1 MASSPLVFP
10 AAGRFAFA
18 VWLHALLIAALAF
31 LAVEAALH
39 GLYANAVLA
48 AGATLLAVLS
58 LARRAST
65 ADRALALFIDQSA
78 VESFDEWGPS
88 PAGFAVAE
96 EAMRRAADALRA
108 TRAERSARIDY
119 LQALLDSVA
128 AALLAVEADGA
139 VMPANRAAL
148 RLIGRPSARLAE
160 IGVVGPE
167 AATRLLA
174 LRPGG
179 REIVTLADG
188 RQMLAAA
195 VRFGAQGAPAE
206 RLMALQDVA
215 LDLDVVELKAWQD
228 LARVLT
234 HEIMNSLTP
243 IASLAESLHAR
254 LGAAEPPART
264 AEAVEAV
271 EVIARRSRGLITFV
285 ERYRAATE
293 LPEPQPQVFPLN
305 QLVRGVEALM
315 AAGLKARGVAL
326 DVAVL
331 PEDLTAYGD
340 PVLLEQAVIN
350 LVRNGAEA
358 SAGAAEAGVQL
369 VCRREGDQVLISV
382 TDNGRGLAEQ
392 AKSQLFVPFFTT
404 KLGGSGIGLSI
415 ARQIAMAHHG
425 QLTAANHAP
434 RGAVFVL
441 ALPMG

>member
-1 MASSPLVFP
+1 
-10 AAGRFAFA
+10 
-18 VWLHALLIAALAF
+18 
-31 LAVEAALH
+31 
-39 GLYANAVLA
+39 
-48 AGATLLAVLS
+48 
-58 LARRAST
+58 
-65 ADRALALFIDQSA
+65 
-78 VESFDEWGPS
+78 
-88 PAGFAVAE
+88 
-96 EAMRRAADALRA
+96 
-108 TRAERSARIDY
+108 
-119 LQALLDSVA
+119 
-128 AALLAVEADGA
+128 
-139 VMPANRAAL
+139 MPANRAAL

-195 VRFGAQGAPAE
+195 VRFGAHGAPAE
-206 RLMALQDVA
+206 RLIALQDVA

-228 LARVLT
+228 LARVLA

-243 IASLAESLHAR
+243 IASLAESLQAG

-264 AEAVEAV
+264 AEAV

-293 LPEPQPQVFPLN
+293 LPEPQPQVFPLS

-315 AAGLKARGVAL
+315 AAGLKAQGVAL
-326 DVAVL
+326 DVGVL

-340 PVLLEQAVIN
+340 PVLLDQAVIN

-358 SAGAAEAGVQL
+358 CASAAEARVEL
-369 VCRREGDQVLISV
+369 VCRQEGDQVLISV
-382 TDNGRGLAEQ
+382 SDNGPGLSEQ
-392 AKSQLFVPFFTT
+392 ARSQLFVPFFTT

-425 QLTAANHAP
+425 QLTAANRAS

-441 ALPMG
+441 TLPAG

>member
-1 MASSPLVFP
+1 MASSPLAFP

-48 AGATLLAVLS
+48 AGATLLAALS
-58 LARRAST
+58 LARRAGV

-88 PAGFAVAE
+88 PAGFAAAE
-96 EAMRRAADALRA
+96 DAMRRAAGALRA

-128 AALLAVEADGA
+128 AALLAVDADGA

-148 RLIGRPSARLAE
+148 RLIGRPSTGLAE
-160 IGVVGPE
+160 IGVVGVE

-179 REIVTLADG
+179 REIVALADG

-206 RLMALQDVA
+206 RLIALQDVA
-215 LDLDVVELKAWQD
+215 LDLDVVELKAWHD

-234 HEIMNSLTP
+234 HEIINSLTP
-243 IASLAESLHAR
+243 IASLAESLQAR

-264 AEAVEAV
+264 AEAV

-305 QLVRGVEALM
+305 QLVRGVDALM
-315 AAGLKARGVAL
+315 AAGLKARGVVL

-340 PVLLEQAVIN
+340 PVLLDQAVIN

-358 SAGAAEAGVQL
+358 CAGTAEACVQL

-382 TDNGRGLAEQ
+382 TDNGPGLSEQ
-392 AKSQLFVPFFTT
+392 ARSQLFVPFFTT

-425 QLTAANHAP
+425 QLTAANRAP

-441 ALPMG
+441 TLPTG